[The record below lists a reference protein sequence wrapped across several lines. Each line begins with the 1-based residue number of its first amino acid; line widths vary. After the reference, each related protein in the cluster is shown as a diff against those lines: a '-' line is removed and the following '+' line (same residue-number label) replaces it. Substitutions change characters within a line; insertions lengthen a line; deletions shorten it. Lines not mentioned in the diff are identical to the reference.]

1 MGVGGAAVAPE
12 RRTAVDSRNMLVL
25 IGRLVK
31 DPELRYLPNG
41 TPVAE
46 FAVAVNRPVRKDD
59 GSFEDSLDGFFDCQ
73 LFGGTAVTLAE
84 GYHKG
89 AELQVTGSLHQRK
102 YKVGNGAGQRTVSK
116 IEVRAKTV
124 APVLAAAKA
133 QTASAPSQPEP
144 QPA

>member
-1 MGVGGAAVAPE
+1 
-12 RRTAVDSRNMLVL
+12 VDSRNMLVL

-46 FAVAVNRPVRKDD
+46 FAVAVNRSVRKDD

-84 GYHKG
+84 GHHKG
-89 AELQVTGSLHQRK
+89 AELQVVGSLHQRK
-102 YKVGNGAGQRTVSK
+102 FKVGNGAGERTVSK

-124 APVLAAAKA
+124 APVLVVAKSNSAAPTT
-133 QTASAPSQPEP
+133 QSVEESAAP